1 MRLARLEMLGFKSF
15 MNKADLRFEE
25 GITAV
30 LGPNGCGKSNIVDAL
45 RWVLGEQSAKLLRG
59 SKMENVIFQGTKKRP
74 PMGLAEV
81 TLTFTGASETLA
93 VDYDE
98 ISIRRRVSRGGGSEY
113 FLNGQPHR
121 LRDIHDLLA
130 GSGIGN
136 HVYAII
142 EQDMV
147 KSILADNGEKRRI
160 LFEEASGILRYKM
173 RRKESLSKLASVEGD
188 LTRLEDILE
197 ELGRNVRSLKV
208 QMGRARSYQK
218 LQEELRSAEVHSSSL
233 KLHDMWIRDRE
244 LGRRLE
250 GMSAENLGDDSRL
263 ALGEEALAKLQATLL
278 EAETAYQDGRDALE
292 REAEGLRKREEEVAV
307 LEEKARSEGRRAE
320 GFEQEIRLAREALDK
335 LEEAGREL
343 GARIEEDEAS
353 LKTRKTELSGEEAAL
368 GELASRYHERRKL
381 LEKEKQLQLDFVQSR
396 AEAGGEVERLGE
408 RIQQTRETLKKLE
421 EEATTLASQRGELE
435 AQLRSPVKSLAALEG
450 EIAEKKSLR
459 DAAQESL
466 RESESALTEK
476 REALQTLQVK
486 EGELGAR
493 LELLEGLREERAGYP
508 EGTRTLLE
516 AHGEEEGVLG
526 PLADSLRVAPE
537 HRLAVEL
544 VLGRALNAVALNDAS
559 RGLAWLTE
567 LSEGESGRAL
577 LLDLGGEGSSVKRV
591 EGMRPVMDLVRS
603 ETELKPALSRLL
615 GDAQLAADAES
626 ALAAAKKHPQ
636 LRFVTA
642 DGFLA
647 EGRGLSEGG
656 SAGSSAAPLGREE
669 EIESLREKLGE
680 LSAEQKSAQESVEGA
695 KDLLDRRRSERDA
708 GEAALA
714 ALGERKA
721 EVDLEKTRLETRL
734 QRLGEESQGLK
745 AEQEVRRRQEKSLG
759 EALAEAE
766 RTLLELSGTE
776 KPESADLGEL
786 ERDVASLERE
796 RDAEQARIAEIRLA
810 LAAQNGDLENLRLR
824 EENRRREATDQ
835 EARFARAGEG
845 LSESQRASSE
855 ARERSTFLREGM
867 KDEQDALAARRE
879 ESHGLLEDIQIQRE
893 NIQEK
898 QQEVRRLRDER
909 HEHEQALHQL
919 EMERNTLA
927 VRMDGIREHL
937 RETHEVEAD
946 ASQDPAAA
954 EDAYEIP
961 EGKSLEETVD
971 ELREKIRRLGN
982 VNLLAL
988 EEYEEKNERYEFL
1001 LKQRDDLIEA
1011 RDGLLETIRR
1021 INREARQRF
1030 DETFQV
1036 VRTNFIEIF
1045 KAVFEGGE
1053 ADLSYSTE
1061 DDPLQADILVT
1072 ARPKEKKIADIS
1084 QLSSGEKTLT
1094 ALSIL
1099 FAIYLSKPSPFC
1111 VFDEVDAPLD
1121 DANIG
1126 RFLRLL
1132 RQFSERTQFI
1142 LITHNKKTMEVAKH
1156 LYGVTMEESGVSKI
1170 VSVAFDEVPDDLE
1183 SEPLV
1188 AEKGA

>member
-1 MRLARLEMLGFKSF
+1 M
-15 MNKADLRFEE
+15 
-25 GITAV
+25 
-30 LGPNGCGKSNIVDAL
+30 
-45 RWVLGEQSAKLLRG
+45 
-59 SKMENVIFQGTKKRP
+59 
-74 PMGLAEV
+74 
-81 TLTFTGASETLA
+81 
-93 VDYDE
+93 
-98 ISIRRRVSRGGGSEY
+98 
-113 FLNGQPHR
+113 
-121 LRDIHDLLA
+121 
-130 GSGIGN
+130 
-136 HVYAII
+136 
-142 EQDMV
+142 
-147 KSILADNGEKRRI
+147 
-160 LFEEASGILRYKM
+160 
-173 RRKESLSKLASVEGD
+173 
-188 LTRLEDILE
+188 
-197 ELGRNVRSLKV
+197 
-208 QMGRARSYQK
+208 
-218 LQEELRSAEVHSSSL
+218 
-233 KLHDMWIRDRE
+233 
-244 LGRRLE
+244 
-250 GMSAENLGDDSRL
+250 
-263 ALGEEALAKLQATLL
+263 
-278 EAETAYQDGRDALE
+278 
-292 REAEGLRKREEEVAV
+292 
-307 LEEKARSEGRRAE
+307 
-320 GFEQEIRLAREALDK
+320 
-335 LEEAGREL
+335 
-343 GARIEEDEAS
+343 
-353 LKTRKTELSGEEAAL
+353 
-368 GELASRYHERRKL
+368 
-381 LEKEKQLQLDFVQSR
+381 QLDFVQSR
-396 AEAGGEVERLGE
+396 AEAGGEVERLSE
-408 RIQQTRETLKKLE
+408 RIQQTRESMKQLE
-421 EEATTLASQRGELE
+421 EEATSLASQRGELE
-435 AQLRSPVKSLAALEG
+435 AQLRSPVETLAALEG
-450 EIAEKKSLR
+450 EIAEKKSLGS
-459 DAAQESL
+459 AAET
-466 RESESALTEK
+466 ALAEAEKALGEK
-476 REALQTLQVK
+476 REILQSLQVT
-486 EGELGAR
+486 EGEMKAR

-508 EGTRTLLE
+508 EGTRTLLD
-516 AHGEEEGVLG
+516 AHGDEEGVLG

-544 VLGRALNAVALNDAS
+544 VLGRALGAVILSDSS
-559 RGLAWLTE
+559 RGLDWLAE
-567 LSEGESGRAL
+567 LAENESGRAL

-591 EGMRPVMDLVRS
+591 DGMRPLMDLVRADA
-603 ETELKPALSRLL
+603 ELKPALSRLL
-615 GDAQLAADAES
+615 GDAQLATDPES
-626 ALAAAKKHPQ
+626 ALSAAKQHPH

-642 DGFLA
+642 AGFLA

-656 SAGSSAAPLGREE
+656 SATTAAAPLGREE
-669 EIESLREKLGE
+669 EIETLREKLAE
-680 LSAEQKSAQESVEGA
+680 LSSEQKGAGEAVEA
-695 KDLLDRRRSERDA
+695 ATEQLERRRSERDA
-708 GEAALA
+708 GEAALV
-714 ALGERKA
+714 ALAERRS
-721 EVDLEKTRLETRL
+721 EIELEKTRLETRL

-745 AEQEVRRRQEKSLG
+745 AEREVRGRQEKSLT

-766 RTLLELSGTE
+766 RTLQELSGTE
-776 KPESADLGEL
+776 KPESADLGDL
-786 ERDVASLERE
+786 EREVATLERE
-796 RDAEQARIAEIRLA
+796 RDAEQARIAELRLA
-810 LAAQNGDLENLRLR
+810 LAAESGDLENLRLR
-824 EENRRREATDQ
+824 EENRRREVADQ
-835 EARFARAGEG
+835 EARFTRAGEG
-845 LSESQRASSE
+845 LSETQSASSE

-879 ESHGLLEDIQIQRE
+879 ESNGLLEDIQVQRE
-893 NIQEK
+893 GIQEK

-927 VRMDGIREHL
+927 VRMDGIREQL
-937 RETHEVEAD
+937 RENHEVEAD
-946 ASQDPAAA
+946 ASKDPAAA

-1001 LKQRDDLIEA
+1001 LQQRDDLIEA

-1036 VRTNFIEIF
+1036 VRRNFIEIF

-1061 DDPLQADILVT
+1061 EDPLQADILVT

-1156 LYGVTMEESGVSKI
+1156 LYGVTMEESGVSKL